1 MSADDEDRTT
11 EIGLFNYAVSYWRSA
26 QALRKAKIKATHPE
40 PVICF
45 LYYHAVELF
54 LKSYL
59 RLHKAN
65 LLELRKWGH
74 DVNILAKKCRSH
86 GLEFDPHE
94 EEVFD
99 LIRGDMMKARYLKVE
114 YFRRVR
120 LEALERTATW
130 LYEEIGTAMKEKG
143 WLILF

>member
-1 MSADDEDRTT
+1 MAENENSEDQTT
-11 EIGLFNYAVSYWRSA
+11 DIGLFNYAVSYWRSA
-26 QALRKAKIKATHPE
+26 QALQKIKIDATHPKT
-40 PVICF
+40 VICF

-65 LLELRKWGH
+65 LRELRKWGH
-74 DVNILAKKCRSH
+74 DVKILAKKCHSH

-99 LIRGDMMKARYLKVE
+99 LIRGDMMQARYLKTG
-114 YFRRVR
+114 YFQRAGF
-120 LEALERTATW
+120 EALERTTKW
-130 LYEEIGTAMKEKG
+130 LYEEIAIAMNE
-143 WLILF
+143 

>member
-1 MSADDEDRTT
+1 MSVDDEDRTT
-11 EIGLFNYAVSYWRSA
+11 DIGLFNYAVSYWQSA
-26 QALRKAKIKATHPE
+26 QALRKIKIEATHPDS
-40 PVICF
+40 VICF

-65 LLELRKWGH
+65 LWELRKWGH

-94 EEVFD
+94 EEVFG
-99 LIRGDMMKARYLKVE
+99 LIRADMMQARYLE
-114 YFRRVR
+114 TGHFQRAGF
-120 LEALERTATW
+120 EALERTTKW
-130 LYEEIGTAMKEKG
+130 LYEEIAIAMTE
-143 WLILF
+143 